1 MNIPISKIAMLT
13 RQTVV
18 VCLVLAAFA
27 CSNEPEKQLT
37 NNSDSLETETSAV
50 LDSADQNGAKSFL
63 QSLPNTLHLAQMF
76 KRSGMDYIPGLA
88 HKPSEASAYVDPT
101 SQSLNLGVYSAD
113 MGYHIL
119 HNHNTDALKTLKA
132 IKTLSDALQLNML
145 YETGP
150 WIDRIDKNL
159 NNSDS
164 VIAIMSELQMQSDIL
179 LRDNARFDVLY
190 LSFAG
195 AFTESLY
202 LATQLESRKPNP
214 KLIKRIAEQS
224 MPLGKLIVLIEG
236 LDNQERYQ
244 ILLGDL
250 KSVFDMMVKL
260 NSAQTDSDPVKAHKI
275 AMEELYPQVTR
286 VRSRIIAKD

>member
-1 MNIPISKIAMLT
+1 MIRPISLVRFSTWHSVFYCLLLMLYSCT
-13 RQTVV
+13 
-18 VCLVLAAFA
+18 
-27 CSNEPEKQLT
+27 NEPEKQDNKALNT
-37 NNSDSLETETSAV
+37 IETENSAV
-50 LDSADQNGAKSFL
+50 LDSADQTGAKSFL

-76 KRSGMDYIPGLA
+76 KRSGMDYVPGLA
-88 HKPSEASAYVDPT
+88 HKPADASAYVDPT
-101 SQSLNLGVYSAD
+101 SQSLNLGVFSAD

-132 IKTLSDALQLNML
+132 IKTLSEALQLNML

-159 NNSDS
+159 NNTDS
-164 VIAIMSELQMQSDIL
+164 VIAIMSELQMQSDVL

-202 LATQLESRKPNP
+202 LATQLETRKPNA

-250 KSVFDMMVKL
+250 KSVYDMMVKL
-260 NSAQTDSDPVKAHKI
+260 NSAQTDADPEKAHRI
-275 AMEELYPQVTR
+275 AMEELYPQVAK